1 VLYSLSLEEVKDFF
15 LLDVL
20 SECTGYHDS
29 CLNIER
35 VNTLYIKK
43 RQTTENTSRMLAM
56 KYEVLTDSF
65 DKSASRDQALARGPM
80 TSLSAE
86 FITRL
91 PPS

>member
-1 VLYSLSLEEVKDFF
+1 
-15 LLDVL
+15 
-20 SECTGYHDS
+20 
-29 CLNIER
+29 
-35 VNTLYIKK
+35 
-43 RQTTENTSRMLAM
+43 MLAL

-65 DKSASRDQALARGPM
+65 DKSASRDQALVRGPM